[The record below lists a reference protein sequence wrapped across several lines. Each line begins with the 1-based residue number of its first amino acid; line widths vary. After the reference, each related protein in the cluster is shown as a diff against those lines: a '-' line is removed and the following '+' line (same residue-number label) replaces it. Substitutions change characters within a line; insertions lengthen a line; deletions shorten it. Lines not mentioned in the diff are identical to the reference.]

1 LKFEFGV
8 GSTWGSPKIKSGGDM
23 RILKMVMVVL
33 AFSVLP
39 LHAAD
44 EQSSALSQVV
54 DRIISQEQAEMNSL
68 KPFTPLVE
76 TYIQNLRG
84 DKNLGAVPAGDK
96 YFMGRAVL
104 SKGIELQ
111 PLTDGS
117 DSEGG
122 KKKFLGGLGSMFSL
136 SMEYLPRGFLQM
148 IYLDTNGFDKEHYK
162 FDYVRREFLG
172 EVRTLVFDVTPTS
185 KSGKGRFMG
194 RIWVEDQDFHI
205 VRFNG
210 AYSGSSRTNYYFHFD
225 SWRVN
230 SGPNL
235 WLPAFIYSEE
245 SDLNFALAK
254 RVSFKA
260 QTRLWG
266 YNLGHSAQE
275 QELSKILIESQT
287 PVKDQTTT
295 ANDINPVM
303 AQRDWDRQAED
314 NVVDRLERLG
324 LLAPKGEVDKVLE
337 TVVNNLEVTN
347 NLDVQPEIRCRVLL
361 TSTLESFAIGHTIVF
376 SRGLIDVLP
385 DEASLAMMVS
395 HELSHVVLGHRIDG
409 QYAFFDRLLFDE
421 KDTFRHFGFARTAEE
436 EEAANT
442 KANELLRNSPY
453 KDQLATAKLFLDA
466 LENREKDIPNLI
478 SPHLGD
484 RVPVTMQVSAAPTS
498 TRPADPNAPAADTKT
513 AAASPVVALPLG
525 GRIKM
530 DPWSDKLEMMKSKP
544 VGTVAEREKMPF
556 EVTPF
561 MLYLTREV
569 NVNSSMAPGA
579 VSADSKTATS
589 DKAPQH

>member
-1 LKFEFGV
+1 
-8 GSTWGSPKIKSGGDM
+8 M
-23 RILKMVMVVL
+23 RIIKTVLVVL
-33 AFSVLP
+33 ALSALP
-39 LHAAD
+39 LRAAD
-44 EQSSALSQVV
+44 TPNSALEQVV
-54 DRIISQEQAEMNSL
+54 DRIITTEQAEMNSL
-68 KPFTPLVE
+68 RPFTPLVE

-84 DKNLGAVPAGDK
+84 DNNLGAVPAGDK
-96 YFMGRAVL
+96 YFLGRAIL
-104 SKGIELQ
+104 TKGVELE
-111 PLTDGS
+111 PLTD
-117 DSEGG
+117 SEAGG
-122 KKKFLGGLGSMFSL
+122 TKHKMFGGLGNMLSL
-136 SMEYLPRGFLQM
+136 SMEYLPQGFLQM
-148 IYLDTNGFDKEHYK
+148 IYVDTNGFDKQHYK

-172 EVRTLVFDVTPTS
+172 EVRTLVFDVTPLA
-185 KSGKGRFMG
+185 KAGKGRFSG

-230 SGPNL
+230 TGPNL

-245 SDLNFALAK
+245 SDLNFALSK
-254 RVSFKA
+254 RLSFKA

-303 AQRDWDRQAED
+303 AQRNWDRQAED

-324 LLAPKGEVDKVLE
+324 LLAPAGEVDKVLD

-347 NLDVQPEIRCRVLL
+347 NLDIQPEIRCRVLL

-385 DEASLAMMVS
+385 DEASLATMVS
-395 HELSHVVLGHRIDG
+395 HELAHVVLGHRIDG

-421 KDTFRHFGFARTAEE
+421 KDTFRHFGFARTEAEE
-436 EEAANT
+436 SAANA
-442 KANELLRNSPY
+442 KANELLQSSPY
-453 KDQLATAKLFLDA
+453 KEQLSTAKLFMNALDT
-466 LENREKDIPNLI
+466 RQKDIPNLI

-484 RVPVTMQVSAAPTS
+484 RVPVNMTMASSAPMVQP
-498 TRPADPNAPAADTKT
+498 PAANAPGDKAAT
-513 AAASPVVALPLG
+513 SPVVALPLG
-525 GRIKM
+525 GRVKM
-530 DPWSDKLEMMKSKP
+530 DPWSDKLEMLKSKP
-544 VGTVAEREKMPF
+544 VGQVAEREKMPF

-569 NVNSSMAPGA
+569 NANSSASMPGGP
-579 VSADSKTATS
+579 VTADTKAATA
-589 DKAPQH
+589 DKAPRQ